1 VPAIQLFLSQ
11 DGVIANLTARV
22 QHLEQRLQAVQEE
35 FDAVS
40 GRPQQAAPVPD
51 QCCTGMLYYSCTAMP
66 QCASDTLSKFNS
78 RLHSQDRNLA
88 HVLSCVHARVGG
100 GERRGGVTS
109 MCFQRSHSLL
119 ISQHLCSQGAHCAAE
134 KHAQLMFERYQ
145 LASEHIRA
153 TEAEMAGLLD
163 QLHAAKVRMQLY
175 ILCTATLVVA
185 NAPTSNSQL
194 QCTDLHTNQ
203 LIAHWFKPACGM
215 HNIWPRAQPQQSCG
229 AQWALLV
236 LDLPC
241 AHKLL
246 FLVLTDCCVYVL
258 LQSGCSDAEM
268 KACVATDR
276 KDMT

>member
-1 VPAIQLFLSQ
+1 MQRSPSTSSSCPRSMLHRYVVLQLYCDAAMCIGYFEQVQLK
-11 DGVIANLTARV
+11 IAFTRQEPCPRV
-22 QHLEQRLQAVQEE
+22 VLC
-35 FDAVS
+35 
-40 GRPQQAAPVPD
+40 P
-51 QCCTGMLYYSCTAMP
+51 CTGW
-66 QCASDTLSKFNS
+66 
-78 RLHSQDRNLA
+78 
-88 HVLSCVHARVGG
+88 
-100 GERRGGVTS
+100 RRIKEGGGVTS

-246 FLVLTDCCVYVL
+246 FLVLSDCCVYVL

-268 KACVATDR
+268 KPAWPQTACR
-276 KDMT
+276 SWS